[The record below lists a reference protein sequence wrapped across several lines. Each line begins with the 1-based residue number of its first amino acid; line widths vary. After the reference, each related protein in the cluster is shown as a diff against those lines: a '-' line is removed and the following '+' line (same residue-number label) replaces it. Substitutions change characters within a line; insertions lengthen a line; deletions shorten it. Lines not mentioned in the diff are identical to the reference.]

1 MSLRCALACAP
12 RGGLVVLALALP
24 LAVAAGCS
32 STPSPKTVA
41 VPATPPPAAE
51 AGKAAEPKLPP
62 TVVVIDKG
70 GAAPPRSLAE
80 ASRAEKT
87 RRQKEGKRPQIAVIT
102 DKNLADYAAKGEVTV
117 ATPAPPTAPAAPAD
131 SAGAQPTAA
140 VAAAKPADPG
150 GAVPKA
156 GEAGPPPATTTA
168 EAPATT
174 AADGAGGPRDESYW
188 RTRARDIRQRWH
200 QAADEVTALEKESA
214 DLRWKFY
221 AEDDAYYR
229 DQQIK
234 PQWDR
239 VLDDLRRARQDVR
252 AYQRELADFQDE
264 GRRAGALPG
273 WLRDGIELE
282 PEPPAA
288 EPAHREPPDHQSIEP
303 PVVDEPSP

>member
-1 MSLRCALACAP
+1 VSRRYALARAP
-12 RGGLVVLALALP
+12 GGGLLVPTLALALA
-24 LAVAAGCS
+24 LAAGCA

-41 VPATPPPAAE
+41 VAATPPPVAE
-51 AGKAAEPKLPP
+51 AGKAEEPKLPP

-70 GAAPPRSLAE
+70 GAAQPRSLAE

-117 ATPAPPTAPAAPAD
+117 ATPAPPTAG
-131 SAGAQPTAA
+131 S
-140 VAAAKPADPG
+140 AAAKPADAG
-150 GAVPKA
+150 GAAPKA
-156 GEAGPPPATTTA
+156 GETAATTTA
-168 EAPATT
+168 DTPSTT

-252 AYQRELADFQDE
+252 SYQRELADFQDE

-282 PEPPAA
+282 PEPAADKPA
-288 EPAHREPPDHQSIEP
+288 PKQPPDHQSIEP
-303 PVVDEPSP
+303 PVVDEPSSP